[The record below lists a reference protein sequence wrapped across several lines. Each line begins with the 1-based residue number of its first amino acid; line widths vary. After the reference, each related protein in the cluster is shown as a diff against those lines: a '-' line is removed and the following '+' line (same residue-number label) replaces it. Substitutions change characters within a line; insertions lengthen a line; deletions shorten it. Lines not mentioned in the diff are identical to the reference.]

1 MNFRHCFWQ
10 YRRVI
15 FSVLFFTGLSVA
27 CISIVPYM
35 TKVVLDSY
43 ARLSLKQAAVYSAV
57 YIIAVILFLLTEY
70 AKKISFNK
78 LQQVYGLD
86 VRMRLFQTIVRLPH
100 YLFNQQKTGRYINA
114 LTNDLENIYVN
125 YILCYV
131 QLAVSIVSLL
141 IYLAYMVYLNRILSL
156 VLLLV
161 CSLALLIPQLLGD
174 KLSVERREF
183 SQAEAYFLDA
193 LNDLLAANEIYDR
206 NSQPKFE
213 KIFAAYNFSFEKT
226 QRSLGDCI
234 SLSNIFSA
242 SSLYLINIVTFALGL
257 FLVASGQLA
266 LSSLIAMLAFV
277 DLVAIP
283 TRDIIYQIINIRS
296 AGHLINRL
304 AEFFP
309 TETYALPENSNF
321 KNLQVRDLDY
331 QIGNFHLSAGNL
343 SIERG
348 KKYLLIGD
356 NASGK
361 STLLRLLAG
370 ELLRPKNMF
379 FLDGR
384 DIARTDIS
392 NLVYYSAASK
402 AFKATVR
409 DNVAISSVDG
419 TVSGLAEQAVGD
431 FVDMQVDFC
440 GRNLSQGQQAK
451 IALARALNSPKE
463 ILLLDEIFAN
473 VDSVRE
479 LELTKLLL
487 QTDRTLVLI
496 SHNRTN
502 DYQKMFDHVYSL
514 PQ

>member
-174 KLSVERREF
+174 KLSVERRNF

-213 KIFAAYNFSFEKT
+213 KIFADYNFSFEKT
-226 QRSLGDCI
+226 QR
-234 SLSNIFSA
+234 
-242 SSLYLINIVTFALGL
+242 
-257 FLVASGQLA
+257 
-266 LSSLIAMLAFV
+266 
-277 DLVAIP
+277 
-283 TRDIIYQIINIRS
+283 
-296 AGHLINRL
+296 
-304 AEFFP
+304 
-309 TETYALPENSNF
+309 
-321 KNLQVRDLDY
+321 
-331 QIGNFHLSAGNL
+331 
-343 SIERG
+343 
-348 KKYLLIGD
+348 
-356 NASGK
+356 
-361 STLLRLLAG
+361 
-370 ELLRPKNMF
+370 
-379 FLDGR
+379 
-384 DIARTDIS
+384 
-392 NLVYYSAASK
+392 
-402 AFKATVR
+402 
-409 DNVAISSVDG
+409 
-419 TVSGLAEQAVGD
+419 
-431 FVDMQVDFC
+431 
-440 GRNLSQGQQAK
+440 
-451 IALARALNSPKE
+451 
-463 ILLLDEIFAN
+463 
-473 VDSVRE
+473 
-479 LELTKLLL
+479 
-487 QTDRTLVLI
+487 
-496 SHNRTN
+496 
-502 DYQKMFDHVYSL
+502 
-514 PQ
+514 

>member
-141 IYLAYMVYLNRILSL
+141 IYLAYMLYLNRILSL

-174 KLSVERREF
+174 KLSVERRNF

-370 ELLRPKNMF
+370 ELL
-379 FLDGR
+379 
-384 DIARTDIS
+384 
-392 NLVYYSAASK
+392 
-402 AFKATVR
+402 
-409 DNVAISSVDG
+409 
-419 TVSGLAEQAVGD
+419 
-431 FVDMQVDFC
+431 
-440 GRNLSQGQQAK
+440 
-451 IALARALNSPKE
+451 
-463 ILLLDEIFAN
+463 
-473 VDSVRE
+473 
-479 LELTKLLL
+479 
-487 QTDRTLVLI
+487 
-496 SHNRTN
+496 
-502 DYQKMFDHVYSL
+502 
-514 PQ
+514 